1 MAEGRCTC
9 GAVRYRLQDKP
20 FAVHCCH
27 CRDCQR
33 ETGSAFVINGLI
45 ETPHVEVI
53 EGEPETILT
62 PSASGKGQQ
71 VVRCP
76 NCKVA
81 LWSHYGGMGEKAAF
95 ACTAA
100 VEEVIDAHYAG
111 QVTALEGKDEALR
124 ATVEE
129 FRADEAAHRDTAL
142 ENGAEQAPGYR
153 LLSAAIRAGCRVA
166 IKLSERI

>member
-1 MAEGRCTC
+1 MADEPATLEGRCTC
-9 GAVRYRLQDKP
+9 GEVRYRLHGKP

-45 ETPHVEVI
+45 ETPLVEVTA
-53 EGEPETILT
+53 GQPETIPT

-76 NCKVA
+76 TCEVA

-95 ACTAA
+95 VRVGTLEEPDVCPPQVHIFTRSKQPWFELRADGSAFEIFYSRDDLERLFGAGGAA
-100 VEEVIDAHYAG
+100 RWR
-111 QVTALEGKDEALR
+111 ALR
-124 ATVEE
+124 
-129 FRADEAAHRDTAL
+129 D
-142 ENGAEQAPGYR
+142 G
-153 LLSAAIRAGCRVA
+153 
-166 IKLSERI
+166 